1 MENLNYFVE
10 NHVDELYK
18 KIYVKNFDKIVEKYN
33 VKNVE
38 KIKFDKNYNFE
49 DLSES
54 KKILYKYI
62 ENFN

>member
-1 MENLNYFVE
+1 M
-10 NHVDELYK
+10 
-18 KIYVKNFDKIVEKYN
+18 NFIKN